1 MLNAKFSEFGTRLI
15 SLEEKLNSATKDI
28 NLKLNLIETTAQE
41 TGTQAPENR
50 EEIEGLK
57 FRLAV
62 VNYTVSNQASALY
75 QLDIEVEDLK
85 NSSLRKTLDFKKTLK
100 NINLRRHDGMTQ
112 KWC

>member
-57 FRLAV
+57 FRLAE

-85 NSSLRKTLDFKKTLK
+85 NSSLRKTLDFKK
-100 NINLRRHDGMTQ
+100 H
-112 KWC
+112 